1 MYPQNPNLEFLPLAD
16 LTILNNIF
24 YSDKDSKPMRVPV
37 GSQIVSTDENGFL
50 FNQAGEPV
58 LDKQGRQMQI
68 LPDLCKVILGPEDTP
83 VTDKNGK

>member
-1 MYPQNPNLEFLPLAD
+1 MSTLFL
-16 LTILNNIF
+16 TKFCIF
-24 YSDKDSKPMRVPV
+24 ACTTDKDSKPMRVPV
-37 GSQIVSTDENGFL
+37 GSQVVSTDENGYL

-83 VTDKNGK
+83 VTDRNGK